1 LNSRPSFNVKKK
13 AKLRHPRDPWS
24 SKKEI
29 RSIRE
34 IRGRQEKQ
42 SVLSVTSV
50 VVKIGIGQIRGG

>member
-1 LNSRPSFNVKKK
+1 LNSRPSFNVKK

-34 IRGRQEKQ
+34 IRGRQKK

>member
-1 LNSRPSFNVKKK
+1 VK
-13 AKLRHPRDPWS
+13 S
-24 SKKEI
+24 VVVKKEI
-29 RSIRE
+29 GSIRE